1 MKRIIIGTFAFALLF
16 TSCKTMQRMKGNEAA
31 APAPQEQTQT
41 KVFSVAEP
49 QAATPAPAEQPKPTT
64 TTTYQAP
71 IKPVRTQSETFTFDQ
86 KDDAAKYQGS
96 TFFVI
101 IGSFSSLDNANKYKQ
116 ELIPQGF
123 NPIVL
128 HSETGYY
135 RVCVN
140 SYAEEAAARQRVNQI
155 RTDFPKYADTWLLVK
170 K

>member
-1 MKRIIIGTFAFALLF
+1 MRKIIIGTFAFALLL
-16 TSCKTMQRMKGNEAA
+16 TGCKTMQRMKSNETA
-31 APAPQEQTQT
+31 APAQEEQTQT

-49 QAATPAPAEQPKPTT
+49 QSAPAEQSKPAS
-64 TTTYQAP
+64 TYQAP
-71 IKPVRTQSETFTFDQ
+71 AKPVRTQTENFTFDQ
-86 KDDAAKYQGS
+86 KDDAAKYNGS
-96 TFFVI
+96 TYFVI
-101 IGSFSSLDNANKYKQ
+101 IGSFSSLENANRYKQ

-140 SYAEEAAARQRVNQI
+140 SYAEEMAARQRVNQI